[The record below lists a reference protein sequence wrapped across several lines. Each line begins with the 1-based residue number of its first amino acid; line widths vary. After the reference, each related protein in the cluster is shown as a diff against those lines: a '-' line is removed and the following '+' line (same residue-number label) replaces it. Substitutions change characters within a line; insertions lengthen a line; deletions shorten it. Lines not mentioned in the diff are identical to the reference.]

1 MLKYSIFLIIIFHS
15 INMFSQT
22 SDGNK
27 KRFKDFYNLTDVNK
41 AEASLFK
48 VNNYT
53 LVDDYTRIIE
63 LIQYSKI
70 VVAKFIPKTEVMFFK
85 SLDNT
90 TYNICFSETFRYFKI
105 DGKTFSISK
114 KKSKEISEILNK

>member
-1 MLKYSIFLIIIFHS
+1 
-15 INMFSQT
+15 MFSQT
-22 SDGNK
+22 SDGDK
-27 KRFKDFYNLTDVNK
+27 KRFKDFYNLTGVDK

-48 VNNYT
+48 EDDYT
-53 LVDDYTRIIE
+53 LVDDYTRVIE
-63 LIQYSKI
+63 LIQCSKV

-90 TYNICFSETFRYFKI
+90 TYNIYFSETFRYFKI